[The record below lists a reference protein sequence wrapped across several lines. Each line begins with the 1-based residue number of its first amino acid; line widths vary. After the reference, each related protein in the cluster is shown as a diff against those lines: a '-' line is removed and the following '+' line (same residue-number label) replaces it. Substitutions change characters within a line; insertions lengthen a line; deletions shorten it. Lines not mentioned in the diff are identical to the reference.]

1 VKPPAGSPNIVYIVL
16 DDVGWSDLG
25 SYGSEIHTPNL
36 DNLAFNGLRYRNFHT
51 RAICSPTR
59 AALLTGRN
67 SHVVGV
73 RSVGVNGFPNG
84 RGRITKAAATLA
96 EMLQASGYNTF
107 AVGKWHLVPS
117 NDESP
122 SGPFDHWPTQRG
134 FEHFYGF
141 LDGMA
146 DQYHPELV
154 QDNTYLEP
162 PNKPGYHLSADLVD
176 HAIGYVTAQ
185 VATKPDTPFFLY
197 LAFGAAHAPHQVFK
211 PYVDKYG
218 PVFEKGWDQTRED
231 RLSRQKQSG
240 LLPTNTE
247 LSRRNPGIKPWSELT
262 EDQKRFYVRLQSLL
276 PGFSTTP
283 TSKWAA

>member
-51 RAICSPTR
+51 CAICSPTR

-122 SGPFDHWPTQRG
+122 SGPFDLADTAWIRT
-134 FEHFYGF
+134 F
-141 LDGMA
+141 LW
-146 DQYHPELV
+146 
-154 QDNTYLEP
+154 
-162 PNKPGYHLSADLVD
+162 LS
-176 HAIGYVTAQ
+176 GWN
-185 VATKPDTPFFLY
+185 
-197 LAFGAAHAPHQVFK
+197 G
-211 PYVDKYG
+211 G
-218 PVFEKGWDQTRED
+218 PI
-231 RLSRQKQSG
+231 SS
-240 LLPTNTE
+240 
-247 LSRRNPGIKPWSELT
+247 
-262 EDQKRFYVRLQSLL
+262 
-276 PGFSTTP
+276 
-283 TSKWAA
+283 